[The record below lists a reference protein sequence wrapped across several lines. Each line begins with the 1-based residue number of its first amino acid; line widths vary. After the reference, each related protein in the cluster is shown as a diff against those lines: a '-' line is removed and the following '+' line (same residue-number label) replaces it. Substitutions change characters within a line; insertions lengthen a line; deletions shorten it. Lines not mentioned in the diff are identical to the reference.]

1 MSANVWFEE
10 VNTGLINE
18 IHKCVKVK
26 DNKGVLVPL
35 TYNPNTPEENAI
47 IVRKPEEDFKIEVFP
62 CVSIYNTSYE
72 HDPIRYDPVPVKL
85 GYSLDKKNIE
95 MEETAVPYNLFYQID
110 FWSRYQTDM
119 DCMTRTWLVKHFRQ
133 FNLAVTDDGGV
144 VRSCNCLCVG
154 QIKKSDLVLNKER
167 LFHSIVNLEIWV
179 ELDDEARYNMPVVIS
194 HDVATKQKG
203 VQEDD

>member
-35 TYNPNTPEENAI
+35 TYNPDTPEENAI

-72 HDPIRYDPVPVKL
+72 HDPIRQ
-85 GYSLDKKNIE
+85 
-95 MEETAVPYNLFYQID
+95 EE
-110 FWSRYQTDM
+110 
-119 DCMTRTWLVKHFRQ
+119 H
-133 FNLAVTDDGGV
+133 
-144 VRSCNCLCVG
+144 
-154 QIKKSDLVLNKER
+154 
-167 LFHSIVNLEIWV
+167 
-179 ELDDEARYNMPVVIS
+179 
-194 HDVATKQKG
+194 
-203 VQEDD
+203 